1 MKTVRALTACALAA
15 GLTLVGSV
23 YAQSSTNSGY
33 GPGPGG
39 MMGPG
44 MMRGPYG
51 GGGHGPGMMSHGA
64 GYGMGYGGP
73 PWAPAETET
82 WLAEVKSRV
91 GITDAQAGAW
101 KSFADAVSAQ
111 AKTRQEHFQAMRQL
125 WNSPPRSALE
135 VQERHTQLM
144 KQRLADQEA
153 YTQALKDLY
162 GALTDQQK
170 RRADAVL
177 SRRR

>member
-1 MKTVRALTACALAA
+1 MLTGCL
-15 GLTLVGSV
+15 
-23 YAQSSTNSGY
+23 YAQSGTNSGY
-33 GPGPGG
+33 GSGPGG

-51 GGGHGPGMMSHGA
+51 GGGRGPGMIGHGPGYPMCH
-64 GYGMGYGGP
+64 GGP
-73 PWAPAETET
+73 PLTAAETT
-82 WLAEVKSRV
+82 QLLAEVKSHA

-101 KSFADAVSAQ
+101 KSFADIVNAQ
-111 AKTRQEHFQAMRQL
+111 AKARQEYLQAMQQL
-125 WNSPPRSALE
+125 WNSPIRSALE
-135 VQERHTQLM
+135 VQEQHAKLK

-162 GALTDQQK
+162 GMLTDQQK
-170 RRADAVL
+170 LRADAVL

>member
-1 MKTVRALTACALAA
+1 MKTVRVLTACALAA
-15 GLTLVGSV
+15 GLTLAGSL

-33 GPGPGG
+33 GSGPGG
-39 MMGPG
+39 TMGPG

-51 GGGHGPGMMSHGA
+51 GGAHGPG
-64 GYGMGYGGP
+64 YRMGYGGP
-73 PWAPAETET
+73 PLRAAETT
-82 WLAEVKSRV
+82 QWLAEVKSQV
-91 GITDAQAGAW
+91 GITDAQAGVW
-101 KSFADAVSAQ
+101 KSFEDVVNAQ
-111 AKTRQEHFQAMRQL
+111 AKARQEHFQAMRQL

-135 VQERHTQLM
+135 VQEQHTTLM

-162 GALTDQQK
+162 GILTDQQK
-170 RRADAVL
+170 IRADAVL